1 MTPEQVAAFTISNDY
16 YMWSGVILGLIL
28 GGSFKFALN
37 IFANRFERPRRIKF
51 RHLQGRE
58 ERKDNFEYL
67 YLYRGDYYTLEQRDF
82 LQKEHFKKIKATTPF
97 DLKFFFVF
105 VLVVVTMTVFF
116 IKSVDLGI

>member
-1 MTPEQVAAFTISNDY
+1 MTPEQIASFSAVNDF
-16 YMWSGVILGLIL
+16 YMWGGVILGLFL
-28 GGSFKFALN
+28 GGAFKNVLN
-37 IFANRFERPRRIKF
+37 IIVNRFERPRRIKF

-82 LQKEHFKKIKATTPF
+82 LMKERIKNIKAHTNF

-105 VLVVVTMTVFF
+105 ALAIATMTVFF
-116 IKSVDLGI
+116 FKTVDLGV

>member
-51 RHLQGRE
+51 RNLKGRE

-82 LQKEHFKKIKATTPF
+82 LMKEHIKNIKAITPF
-97 DLKFFFVF
+97 DIKFFLIFAFLILFMTSVF
-105 VLVVVTMTVFF
+105 IANYT
-116 IKSVDLGI
+116 LGI